1 MIESLKWYRRL
12 VLDNDLSPVE
22 RLAFAYDICKTFPY
36 KSSGKNINDNTLHL
50 IIKTGNIVCLGYN
63 RLLYELVF
71 GIDGVKASEF
81 YTKIYH
87 TDPKRTVG
95 HSRGIV
101 KLDDDKYDIH
111 GIYFFDITSD
121 RINELYADYY
131 GEQYGALSAYRHFL
145 VPIHQYKRFFRNS
158 TYPRMFR
165 GKHNAYKEQF
175 LTKRKL
181 DKIVHSSKQN
191 NRILNKKVIGPEI
204 LPIIPEDI
212 TVSEFYKYLN
222 CKRPDVFDFMDI
234 IINVRYCEGYDNDTL
249 SEEIVFGIDDVD
261 IDKPIIIEDDVPM
274 KKLVL

>member
-1 MIESLKWYRRL
+1 
-12 VLDNDLSPVE
+12 
-22 RLAFAYDICKTFPY
+22 
-36 KSSGKNINDNTLHL
+36 
-50 IIKTGNIVCLGYN
+50 
-63 RLLYELVF
+63 
-71 GIDGVKASEF
+71 
-81 YTKIYH
+81 
-87 TDPKRTVG
+87 
-95 HSRGIV
+95 
-101 KLDDDKYDIH
+101 
-111 GIYFFDITSD
+111 
-121 RINELYADYY
+121 
-131 GEQYGALSAYRHFL
+131 
-145 VPIHQYKRFFRNS
+145 
-158 TYPRMFR
+158 MFR

-274 KKLVL
+274 KKIVL